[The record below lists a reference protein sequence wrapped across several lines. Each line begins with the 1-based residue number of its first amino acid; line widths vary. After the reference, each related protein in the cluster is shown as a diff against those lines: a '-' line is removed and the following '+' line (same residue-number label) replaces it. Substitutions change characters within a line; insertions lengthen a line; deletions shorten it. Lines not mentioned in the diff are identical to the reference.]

1 MFAARCGPGLAGN
14 CLPTVYAADTN
25 CTSQHVRTVRDT
37 QRQPLATVTWTGEMI
52 SLYSVYSYTYVRVTV
67 RAVERIFSL
76 PTMELELD
84 LGELDLTS
92 ENAEFDF
99 DDFDGKLGAL
109 PPCCVLRALCAKTLV
124 KTILSSFYFP
134 LIHGCLHSCV
144 HALLHAHLTH
154 ANTAW
159 YSTSVARS
167 PSV

>member
-52 SLYSVYSYTYVRVTV
+52 SLYILITV

-109 PPCCVLRALCAKTLV
+109 PPCCVLRTLCCQD
-124 KTILSSFYFP
+124 LSEDNFIVLLFSS
-134 LIHGCLHSCV
+134 HSRLP
-144 HALLHAHLTH
+144 ALL
-154 ANTAW
+154 
-159 YSTSVARS
+159 RS
-167 PSV
+167 CPPACSSYTC

>member
-1 MFAARCGPGLAGN
+1 MVLELSFFITVHQKKTCRCTVGREYELAKE
-14 CLPTVYAADTN
+14 
-25 CTSQHVRTVRDT
+25 SVRT
-37 QRQPLATVTWTGEMI
+37 
-52 SLYSVYSYTYVRVTV
+52 SS
-67 RAVERIFSL
+67 AVERIPFSL

-109 PPCCVLRALCAKTLV
+109 PPCCVLRVLCVSKTLV

-144 HALLHAHLTH
+144 HALLHANLTH